1 VIVTVAASEGPAST
15 PSGSVPG
22 GGAGRLQGDAVSTQ
36 HHGNFGTGQNS
47 NSVPGG
53 LDFLSLAFAHL
64 ALALRHRWQ
73 SAGQLHALIGGV
85 VPARLPHGPFARLRA
100 HAPGG
105 LAAALNRSM
114 ASRLGGN
121 GGNRARTPLGFFPR
135 WQVHAFGGL
144 VAALGRSK
152 ASLLGRRDCRRKE
165 VIPSGEVRLRWVA
178 AVQFRMPL
186 QKVPQ
191 FSTGAI
197 VDFFGKR
204 SRALTGGGGC
214 CAEHKVGTYGTV
226 FTSSSTR

>member
-1 VIVTVAASEGPAST
+1 MAGPDRPMEGSPQRRLSPSRHQRGLPPPLRVQSRAAE
-15 PSGSVPG
+15 
-22 GGAGRLQGDAVSTQ
+22 QGDCKGMLSVLSTME
-36 HHGNFGTGQNS
+36 TLELAKNS

-73 SAGQLHALIGGV
+73 SAGQLHALIGEV

-100 HAPGG
+100 HALSG

-121 GGNRARTPLGFFPR
+121 GGNRARTSLGFFPR
-135 WQVHAFGGL
+135 RQVRAFGRF
-144 VAALGRSK
+144 VAALGRIK

-165 VIPSGEVRLRWVA
+165 VIRPGEVRLRWVA

-186 QKVPQ
+186 
-191 FSTGAI
+191 
-197 VDFFGKR
+197 
-204 SRALTGGGGC
+204 
-214 CAEHKVGTYGTV
+214 
-226 FTSSSTR
+226 

>member
-1 VIVTVAASEGPAST
+1 
-15 PSGSVPG
+15 
-22 GGAGRLQGDAVSTQ
+22 
-36 HHGNFGTGQNS
+36 
-47 NSVPGG
+47 
-53 LDFLSLAFAHL
+53 LSLALAHL

-85 VPARLPHGPFARLRA
+85 VPARLPHGPSARLRA
-100 HAPGG
+100 HALRG

-114 ASRLGGN
+114 ACRLGGN
-121 GGNRARTPLGFFPR
+121 GGNRARTSLGFFPR

-165 VIPSGEVRLRWVA
+165 VIRSGEVRLRRVA
-178 AVQFRMPL
+178 AVQFRMSL
-186 QKVPQ
+186 RKVLQ
-191 FSTGAI
+191 FSTGAV
-197 VDFFGKR
+197 VDFFSKR

-214 CAEHKVGTYGTV
+214 CAEYKVGTYGMV